1 MRFYIETY
9 GCEMNDYDS
18 EFIVAELLE
27 RGFTSASTPESADVL
42 VFNTCSVRAGAEER
56 ARARIMRH
64 AGLKRRRPEL
74 RIAVVGCMAQRLG
87 EFRGKTLRDFRAWLY
102 VIAANHVN
110 QLIRRKV
117 RDERMLD
124 GLAEQMLRHEHGSR
138 ERRWAALYRGLL
150 TLGEEQ
156 QHLISLRFFEGLSHD
171 EIARLVGR
179 RTGSIRVKIH
189 RALKELRPTLQ
200 RILDDECVWEDSY
213 GR

>member
-1 MRFYIETY
+1 MVDEPSSLVLKTPLDSAAVGELY
-9 GCEMNDYDS
+9 DALYDS
-18 EFIVAELLE
+18 IYRYCLRRLYFRHVAE
-27 RGFTSASTPESADVL
+27 D
-42 VFNTCSVRAGAEER
+42 SVSE
-56 ARARIMRH
+56 IF
-64 AGLKRRRPEL
+64 LT
-74 RIAVVGCMAQRLG
+74 MAQRLG
-87 EFRGKTLRDFRAWLY
+87 EFRGKTLHDFRAWLY

-179 RTGSIRVKIH
+179 RAGSIRVKIH

-200 RILDDECVWEDSY
+200 RILDDECEWEDSH